1 MMELSG
7 APLMLPIGIFGLPGP
22 WEAIIVAVIAM
33 LLFGHRLPG
42 MARSL
47 GQGIVEFR
55 KGLKG
60 DDKDKDQIEGGGD
73 GDTANAGD
81 GR

>member
-1 MMELSG
+1 MAAILAFGMFGGWEL
-7 APLMLPIGIFGLPGP
+7 LVIGG
-22 WEAIIVAVIAM
+22 VA
-33 LLFGHRLPG
+33 LLFFGNRVPG

-60 DDKDKDQIEGGGD
+60 EDSDEEKKLPE
-73 GDTANAGD
+73 AESEKKKEESA
-81 GR
+81 

>member
-1 MMELSG
+1 MNSLIAFLG
-7 APLMLPIGIFGLPGP
+7 T
-22 WEAIIVAVIAM
+22 WEMIVVVLVVM
-33 LLFGHRLPG
+33 LLFGNRIPG

-60 DDKDKDQIEGGGD
+60 DSDKDKKQLPGDQSRSD
-73 GDTANAGD
+73 AGSPENSNPESRD
-81 GR
+81 

>member
-1 MMELSG
+1 MTTPVL
-7 APLMLPIGIFGLPGP
+7 ALIFPGG
-22 WEAIIVAVIAM
+22 WEWIIIAFVA
-33 LLFGHRLPG
+33 LLFFGNRIPG

-60 DDKDKDQIEGGGD
+60 EKDKKELSDSE
-73 GDTANAGD
+73 AKEKPEESA
-81 GR
+81 

>member
-1 MMELSG
+1 MPTSL
-7 APLMLPIGIFGLPGP
+7 AIFFGGP
-22 WEAIIVAVIAM
+22 WEYIIVLIVVM
-33 LLFGHRLPG
+33 LLFGNRIPG

-60 DDKDKDQIEGGGD
+60 ETDEDKKQLPGDESGGKISPPEDKD
-73 GDTANAGD
+73 
-81 GR
+81 

>member
-1 MMELSG
+1 MISPLAFFLGPLELTVV
-7 APLMLPIGIFGLPGP
+7 L
-22 WEAIIVAVIAM
+22 VVVM
-33 LLFGHRLPG
+33 LLFGNRIPG

-60 DDKDKDQIEGGGD
+60 DEGQDQKQIPGDQGGGST
-73 GDTANAGD
+73 GDSSGSSEKKD
-81 GR
+81 

>member
-1 MMELSG
+1 MSST
-7 APLMLPIGIFGLPGP
+7 
-22 WEAIIVAVIAM
+22 IAFFLGTPEILVVLLVVM
-33 LLFGHRLPG
+33 LLFGNRIPG

-60 DDKDKDQIEGGGD
+60 DSDKDTKQLPGDQSGGQISPPENKD
-73 GDTANAGD
+73 
-81 GR
+81 

>member
-1 MMELSG
+1 MTTPQIAL
-7 APLMLPIGIFGLPGP
+7 IFPGG
-22 WEAIIVAVIAM
+22 WEWLVIAGVA
-33 LLFGHRLPG
+33 LLFFGNRIPG

-60 DDKDKDQIEGGGD
+60 DKGEGKKLEGE
-73 GDTANAGD
+73 TEEKQEESA
-81 GR
+81 

>member
-1 MMELSG
+1 MNPPIAFPFG
-7 APLMLPIGIFGLPGP
+7 PLEMTVVL
-22 WEAIIVAVIAM
+22 VVVM
-33 LLFGHRLPG
+33 LLFGNRIPG

-60 DDKDKDQIEGGGD
+60 DSDKDKKQLPGDQG
-73 GDTANAGD
+73 AGD
-81 GR
+81 ASPPEKKD

>member
-1 MMELSG
+1 MY
-7 APLMLPIGIFGLPGP
+7 APIAFPFGPL
-22 WEAIIVAVIAM
+22 EMTIVLVVVM
-33 LLFGHRLPG
+33 LLFGNRIPG

-60 DDKDKDQIEGGGD
+60 DSDKDTKQLPGDQSGGQINPPDNKD
-73 GDTANAGD
+73 
-81 GR
+81 

>member
-1 MMELSG
+1 
-7 APLMLPIGIFGLPGP
+7 
-22 WEAIIVAVIAM
+22 
-33 LLFGHRLPG
+33 

-60 DDKDKDQIEGGGD
+60 DPADSDEEKKKLPKEDEKKKEE
-73 GDTANAGD
+73 N
-81 GR
+81 

>member
-1 MMELSG
+1 MANSL
-7 APLMLPIGIFGLPGP
+7 AIFGFGGP
-22 WEAIIVAVIAM
+22 VEAIIIGGVVL
-33 LLFGHRLPG
+33 LLFGNRIPG

-60 DDKDKDQIEGGGD
+60 DPADSDEEKKLPNEKEKKKEES
-73 GDTANAGD
+73 
-81 GR
+81 

>member
-1 MMELSG
+1 MAYSL
-7 APLMLPIGIFGLPGP
+7 AIFGMPGAV
-22 WEAIIVAVIAM
+22 EAVIFGGVAL
-33 LLFGHRLPG
+33 LLFGNRIPG

-60 DDKDKDQIEGGGD
+60 DPEDQKKLPKDEEGKM
-73 GDTANAGD
+73 DTKEES
-81 GR
+81 